1 MNFYFSDI
9 MDKILCIKYFSK
21 KRQKNGLMEWC
32 RKIFVTYEMEN
43 KDYKRVFIV

>member
-9 MDKILCIKYFSK
+9 MDKFLSIKYFSK

-32 RKIFVTYEMEN
+32 RKIFMTYEMEN
-43 KDYKRVFIV
+43 KDYKRVCIV